1 MSEDQVRSHLDFLT
15 GFRPP
20 APIGRKKNGAMM
32 AAPMLEVDPA
42 DVAPWSQDDGIKGFG
57 IGEKVTDGVRTEEIS
72 LKVYVEK
79 KRPAKMLDLVIP
91 KTIDGAGLPTVVT
104 DVVEIGELEL
114 QSNVARIRPA
124 IPGYSIGRAV
134 EAQEAG
140 TFGMVV
146 RKTGEDAP
154 LYLLSNSHAIAA
166 SGFATVGDAIIQPGG
181 YDKGAQPADTI
192 GKLTQWVPFDYDPT
206 GFTNTVDAAIA
217 ELDPDV
223 ASTAI
228 ALLGVPKGVNLNLK
242 RGDYVQKVGR
252 TTNLSIARVEDVD
265 LRIPS
270 TYPGPGGKLVRVGF
284 SDLVLVTYYSSGGDS
299 GSPVLDMDGNV
310 VGLHMSGSPII
321 GVFCKI
327 GNIQTQLGVEVV
339 TQ

>member
-1 MSEDQVRSHLDFLT
+1 MSEHEVRSHLDFLT
-15 GFRPP
+15 GFQP
-20 APIGRKKNGAMM
+20 AAPMGRKKNGAVFS
-32 AAPMLEVDPA
+32 APLALDPA

-57 IGEKVTDGVRTEEIS
+57 IGEKVTDGFRTKEIS

-79 KRPAKMLDLVIP
+79 KRPRAMLDLVIP
-91 KTIDGAGLPTVVT
+91 KAIDGAGLPTVVT

-114 QSNVARIRPA
+114 QSNTARIRPA

-146 RKTGEDAP
+146 RKTGQDAP

-181 YDKGAQPADTI
+181 YDQGKQPADTI
-192 GKLTQWVPFDYDPT
+192 GKLTQWIPFDYDPT

-217 ELDPDV
+217 ELDPAV
-223 ASTAI
+223 ASAAI
-228 ALLGVPKGVNLNLK
+228 ALLGVPKGVNLDLK

-252 TTNLSIARVEDVD
+252 TTNLSVARVEDVD

-327 GNIQTQLGVEVV
+327 GNVQTQLGVEVV